1 MLLMSRQQL
10 TIVSRSKIK
19 NNLKR
24 VINHDG
30 AFFICQEFNLGDLIG
45 NEAADLKAQVCDH
58 EI

>member
-30 AFFICQEFNLGDLIG
+30 AFLFAKNLILGDLIG
-45 NEAADLKAQVCDH
+45 NEAADLKTQVCDH